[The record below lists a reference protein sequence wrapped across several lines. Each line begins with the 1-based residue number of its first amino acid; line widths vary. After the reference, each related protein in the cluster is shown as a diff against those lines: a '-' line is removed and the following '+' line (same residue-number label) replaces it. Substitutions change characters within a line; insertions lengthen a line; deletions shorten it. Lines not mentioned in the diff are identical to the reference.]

1 MLVQRIQG
9 KLDGFIWNL
18 EENGAGGLAGVS
30 LSFVIKYQA
39 KVARMSETNANARC
53 RAKV

>member
-1 MLVQRIQG
+1 MQRIQS
-9 KLDGFIWNL
+9 KLDGLIWNL

-30 LSFVIKYQA
+30 LSFVVKYQA
-39 KVARMSETNANARC
+39 KVARMSETNADVWC